1 MAACVVLTTFGDM
14 KSAER
19 MARSV
24 VSAKLAACATAVPGA
39 VSHYRW
45 KNKVQRAREVLLLV
59 KTSRS
64 LWPRLLTHI
73 KKNHPYDVPEIL
85 AVPVSKG
92 SREYLSWLKKSL
104 KK

>member
-1 MAACVVLTTFGDM
+1 MAACVVLTAFGGM

-19 MARSV
+19 MARSL

-39 VSHYRW
+39 VSYYRW
-45 KNKVQRAREVLLLV
+45 KNRTERSKEVLLLI
-59 KTSRS
+59 KTKQS
-64 LWPRLLTHI
+64 LWPRLLAHL

-85 AVPVSKG
+85 AIPASKG
-92 SREYLSWLKKSL
+92 SREYLSWLETSL